1 MRRVLLLVLVLA
13 ACAPTPGQPT
23 LRSPGVEH
31 PESAGF
37 RVLERIE
44 KDPLIPATDFT
55 LIDQNQEEISLSDFR
70 GKVVMMTFLY
80 TNCPEACPL
89 VAGNFVSVK
98 KQITA
103 RTDADDLVQIL
114 ISTDPEN
121 DTPRR
126 LSVYTSSI
134 GGDWHFLTGELEEVA
149 HVWDA
154 YNIFREVQGR
164 NEAVVV
170 YHDYRTYL
178 IDPDGMFRYEHIG
191 VWYPKDIVPDVETLL
206 DEF

>member
-154 YNIFREVQGR
+154 YNIFREVQDR

-178 IDPDGMFRYEHIG
+178 IDPDGMLRYEHIG
-191 VWYPKDIVPDVETLL
+191 VWYPTDIVPDVETLL

>member
-1 MRRVLLLVLVLA
+1 MRRAFLLVLVLA
-13 ACAPTPGQPT
+13 ACARTPAPPL

-37 RVLERIE
+37 RVLDRIE
-44 KDPLIPATDFT
+44 KDPRIPATDFT
-55 LIDQNQEEISLSDFR
+55 LIDQNEASISLSDLR

-89 VAGNFVSVK
+89 VAGNFVNTK
-98 KQITA
+98 KQIA
-103 RTDADDLVQIL
+103 ERPDADDLIQIL
-114 ISTDPEN
+114 VSTDPEH
-121 DTPRR
+121 DTPDR
-126 LSVYTSSI
+126 LSVYTRGI

-149 HVWDA
+149 QIWKA
-154 YNIFREVQGR
+154 YNIYREVQDR

-178 IDPDGMFRYEHIG
+178 IDPEGMIRYEHIG
-191 VWYPKDIVPDVETLL
+191 VWYPRDIVPDVEKLL